1 MSKEG
6 IAQLILEAAGQKPA
20 DSNSFTPDNRIYGN
34 ASLPTS
40 QAVDS
45 LVAKEKQRGFDQGYQ
60 EGVARAQAE
69 WQPKLAYLN
78 ELLSALESPLKE
90 FDQEAQQKSVE
101 ICIAVAKQIIR
112 RELSIDSGQI
122 VAAIK
127 QAIELIPKDGQQVNI
142 FINPNDATHVENLF
156 SQNGDV
162 NKFNIVQDPTITAG
176 GCRASTD
183 YSLVDLSI
191 EKQVAMI
198 AAQIFGDQRKP
209 AD

>member
-6 IAQLILEAAGQKPA
+6 IAQLLLESAGQKSQ
-20 DSNSFTPDNRIYGN
+20 DSSSFQLDDRIYNTGQQ
-34 ASLPTS
+34 SS

-45 LVAKEKQRGFDQGYQ
+45 LVAKEKQRGFEQGYND
-60 EGVARAQAE
+60 GIAKAQSE
-69 WQPKLAYLN
+69 WEPKIAYLN

-122 VAAIK
+122 VSAIK

-142 FINPNDATHVENLF
+142 YINPNDASHVENLF
-156 SQNGDV
+156 AQNGEV
-162 NKFNIVQDPTITAG
+162 SKYNIIQDPTITAG

-183 YSLVDLSI
+183 YSLVDLTI
-191 EKQVAMI
+191 EKQVATI

-209 AD
+209 AG

>member
-6 IAQLILEAAGQKPA
+6 IAQLILEASGQKSA
-20 DSNSFTPDNRIYGN
+20 DKSNFTLDSTIY
-34 ASLPTS
+34 SSTPPQSS

-45 LVAKEKQRGFDQGYQ
+45 LVAKEKQRGFEQGYQ
-60 EGVARAQAE
+60 EGVAKAQSE
-69 WQPKLAYLN
+69 WQPKITYLN
-78 ELLSALESPLKE
+78 ELLLALESPLKE
-90 FDQEAQQKSVE
+90 FDQEAQQKVVE
-101 ICIAVAKQIIR
+101 ICMAVAKQIIR

-142 FINPNDATHVENLF
+142 FINPSDAEHVEKLF
-156 SQNGDV
+156 AQNGDV
-162 NKFNIVQDPTITAG
+162 SKFNIVQDPTITAG
-176 GCRASTD
+176 GCRANTD

-198 AAQIFGDQRKP
+198 AAQIFGDQRKS